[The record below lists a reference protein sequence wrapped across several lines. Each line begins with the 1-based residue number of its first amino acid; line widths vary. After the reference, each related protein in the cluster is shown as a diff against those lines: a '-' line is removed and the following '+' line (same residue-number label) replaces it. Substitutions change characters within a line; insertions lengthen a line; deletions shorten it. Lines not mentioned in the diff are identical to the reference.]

1 MFEDLMSEMKGF
13 IMSPS
18 EMFKKT
24 SGKSLGAAYQ
34 YYAALLVFFTILFG
48 IVVVSIGLAAF
59 TSMVDSMAG
68 MPIIGDVAA
77 GAAENFSGFIIS
89 LGAFFVYL
97 VFLFYLLGVFV
108 SGLIIHAF
116 VLLMGGTKGA
126 KQTIKTTMYAST
138 PFLLL
143 GWIPIVSTISYIWS
157 LVLLVIGIRENQQME
172 TGNAVLVVIIPI
184 VLVIILIALW
194 SAVVISFMSAA
205 AALLPAF

>member
-194 SAVVISFMSAA
+194 SAVVVSFMNAA
-205 AALLPAF
+205 AALLPTL

>member
-34 YYAALLVFFTILFG
+34 YYAALLVFFTVLFG

-143 GWIPIVSTISYIWS
+143 GWIPIVSSIGYIWS
-157 LVLLVIGIRENQQME
+157 LVLLVIGIKENQQME

-205 AALLPAF
+205 AALLPTF

>member
-48 IVVVSIGLAAF
+48 IVTVSIGLAAF

-68 MPIIGDVAA
+68 MPIIGDIAA

-143 GWIPIVSTISYIWS
+143 GWIPIISSIAYIWS
-157 LVLLVIGIRENQQME
+157 LVLLVIGIKENQQME

-205 AALLPAF
+205 AALLPTL

>member
-34 YYAALLVFFTILFG
+34 YYAALLVFFTVLFG

-194 SAVVISFMSAA
+194 SAVVISFMNAT
-205 AALLPAF
+205 AALLPTF

>member
-24 SGKSLGAAYQ
+24 NGKSLGAAYQ
-34 YYAALLVFFTILFG
+34 YYVALLVFFTVLFG
-48 IVVVSIGLAAF
+48 IVTVSIGLAAF

-157 LVLLVIGIRENQQME
+157 LVLLVIGIKENQQME

-194 SAVVISFMSAA
+194 SAVVVSFMNAA
-205 AALLPAF
+205 AALLPTL

>member
-18 EMFKKT
+18 ETFKKT

-68 MPIIGDVAA
+68 MPFIGDVAA

-205 AALLPAF
+205 AALLPTF

>member
-108 SGLIIHAF
+108 SALIIHAF

-143 GWIPIVSTISYIWS
+143 GWIPIVSSIAYIWS

-205 AALLPAF
+205 AALLPTF

>member
-1 MFEDLMSEMKGF
+1 MFDDLMTEVKGF
-13 IMSPS
+13 IMAPT

-24 SGKSLGAAYQ
+24 NGKSLGAAYQ
-34 YYAALLVFFTILFG
+34 YYTALLVFFTVLFG
-48 IVVVSIGLAAF
+48 IVAVSMGLVAF
-59 TSMVDSMAG
+59 TSMLDAMGG
-68 MPIIGDVAA
+68 MPIIGGVAA

-89 LGAFFVYL
+89 LGVFFVYL
-97 VFLFYLLGVFV
+97 LFLFYLLGVFV

-126 KQTIKTTMYAST
+126 RQTIKTTMYAST

-143 GWIPIVSTISYIWS
+143 GWIPIVSTIAYIWS
-157 LVLLVIGIRENQQME
+157 LVLLVIGIKENHQME

-194 SAVVISFMSAA
+194 SAVVVSFMNAT
-205 AALLPAF
+205 AALLPTL